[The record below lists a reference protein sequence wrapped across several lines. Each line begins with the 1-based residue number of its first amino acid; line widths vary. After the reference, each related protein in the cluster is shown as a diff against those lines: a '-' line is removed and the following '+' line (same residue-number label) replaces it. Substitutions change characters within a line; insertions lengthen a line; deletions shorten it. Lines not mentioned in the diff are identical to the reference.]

1 MIFMDKRQK
10 ITLIILAI
18 FIIIIMIG
26 FIWNSIKVTEKNNMI
41 INEMREELLLTQSIR
56 VNNYSTDEDDDAVLI
71 IVNSDTIN
79 DIIYLIINAKT
90 KVQNNNKSDDAENY
104 NLDFLDSDNNQ
115 IINLTSTTIT
125 YKEKYYDI
133 NYNYNRLLEL
143 IKSVE

>member
-1 MIFMDKRQK
+1 
-10 ITLIILAI
+10 
-18 FIIIIMIG
+18 MIG

-90 KVQNNNKSDDAENY
+90 KVQNDNKSDDAENY

-133 NYNYNRLLEL
+133 DYNYNRLLEL

>member
-1 MIFMDKRQK
+1 MDKRQK

-133 NYNYNRLLEL
+133 NYDYNRLLEL